1 LKKKPTAQN
10 NETRIMSDCI
20 FCKIID
26 GDIPCNK
33 VYEDEYV
40 LAFHDISPKADTHIL
55 VIPKQHIVNLMS
67 VEEQQW
73 DLVTTVLRSINKVVA
88 QENLEG
94 YRLITNNG
102 EKGGQEVFHMHWH
115 ILAGKDLPGF

>member
-1 LKKKPTAQN
+1 MA
-10 NETRIMSDCI
+10 DCI
-20 FCKIID
+20 FCNIVN

-33 VYEDEYV
+33 VYEDDNV
-40 LAFHDISPKADTHIL
+40 LAFHDIAPKAETHIL
-55 VIPKQHIVNLMS
+55 VIPKQHIINLMS

-73 DLVTTVLRSINKVVA
+73 ETVTGLLKSINKIVS

-102 EKGGQEVFHMHWH
+102 KQGGQEVFHMHWH
-115 ILAGKDLPGF
+115 ILAGANLPGF

>member
-1 LKKKPTAQN
+1 
-10 NETRIMSDCI
+10 MSDCI

-55 VIPKQHIVNLMS
+55 LIPKQHIVNLMS

>member
-1 LKKKPTAQN
+1 
-10 NETRIMSDCI
+10 MSDCI

-33 VYEDEYV
+33 VYEDEFV
-40 LAFHDISPKADTHIL
+40 LAFHDISPKAETHIL

-73 DLVTTVLRSINKVVA
+73 DLVTTVLRSINKVVV
-88 QENLEG
+88 QESLEG

-102 EKGGQEVFHMHWH
+102 EKCGQEVFHMHWH

>member
-1 LKKKPTAQN
+1 
-10 NETRIMSDCI
+10 MSDCI